1 MTADV
6 TFRQFDPRDEDAVVA
21 LDEWTLELTP
31 TDPTDIP
38 GRDDLYRIEAAYLT
52 TGGAFV
58 VGIADEVPPDGG
70 DRPPASALAT
80 HDGYVIAMGGF
91 VPSEAGRDDER
102 TVPGS
107 AELHRMRV
115 APPYQGTGF
124 GEQLLAELESR
135 AKAADFEI
143 LLATTATRQER
154 AIQFYPA
161 HGYDQV
167 DTSTFGDYE
176 LRHYEKSLE

>member
-1 MTADV
+1 VTPDV
-6 TFRQFDPRDEDAVVA
+6 TVREFDPRDQDAVVA
-21 LDEWTLELTP
+21 LDEWTLELTA

-38 GRDDLYRIEAAYLT
+38 GRDDLSRIEAAYLD
-52 TGGAFV
+52 TGGTFV
-58 VGIADEVPPDGG
+58 VGIAEESPPDGG
-70 DRPPASALAT
+70 ARPPETVLAT
-80 HDGYVIAMGGF
+80 HDGYVIAMGGY

-115 APPYQGTGF
+115 APPYQGEGY
-124 GEQLLAELESR
+124 GEQLLAELEEH
-135 AKAADFEI
+135 AKSAGFET

-161 HGYDQV
+161 HDYDLV
-167 DTSTFGDYE
+167 DRSTFGDYE